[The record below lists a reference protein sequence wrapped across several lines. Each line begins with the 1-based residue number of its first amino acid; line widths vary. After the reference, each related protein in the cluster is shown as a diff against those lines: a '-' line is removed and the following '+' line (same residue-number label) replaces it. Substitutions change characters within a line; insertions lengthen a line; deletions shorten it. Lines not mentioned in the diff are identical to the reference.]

1 MDLFVAI
8 RGWLPQ
14 YVSET
19 GIWFLSFHLEVPIF
33 AILKT
38 TWRFRNLLLS
48 FTIELN
54 PEHHIYVLV
63 VLFFQTLH
71 EEKLCQ
77 LQTETAM
84 ILLTSSLLWIPT
96 ALEWGDLFSSLMFS
110 FDIAMLSFM
119 LRRGLEANI
128 LPLIWL
134 DVYFSFSSY
143 SRAGEIL
150 LLLEIYLSVFSM
162 RFPAGFK
169 AYRGTLFS
177 SRSRF

>member
-1 MDLFVAI
+1 MNLFVAI
-8 RGWLPQ
+8 RSWLPQ

-19 GIWFLSFHLEVPIF
+19 GIWFISFHLEVPIF

-38 TWRFRNLLLS
+38 TWWFGNLLLS
-48 FTIELN
+48 FTIELD
-54 PEHHIYVLV
+54 PKHHIYVLI

-71 EEKLCQ
+71 EESLCQ

-84 ILLTSSLLWIPT
+84 ILLTSSFLCIPT

-110 FDIAMLSFM
+110 LDIAMLSFM
-119 LRRGLEANI
+119 LKRGLEANI
-128 LPLIWL
+128 RPEIWL

-150 LLLEIYLSVFSM
+150 LLLEIYFSVFSI
-162 RFPAGFK
+162 RFPAGFR
-169 AYRGTLFS
+169 AYLGTLLS